1 MATVA
6 KSVIYAWPTVTQSI
20 TLANTAS
27 GVYTTASFGSKT
39 LYFPETSSRI
49 FNSVYAEVGFHDD
62 VVATTDGGLNSLI
75 LNLNISG
82 STNSS
87 SILWTPAVPTSGENM
102 SFVGGPFDFTSFF
115 NSLIPTTS
123 ASINL
128 EASAYYRPQVGTA
141 SLMQNVSF
149 KLYSTYTH
157 DDVDTT
163 YLKTVIIPLESPTAS
178 LSQTFPGIIGNQQ
191 IPRLINSSSV
201 NTSQVDNINF
211 SGVQNNFTSSYLVT
225 NSGSYSIVLGTG
237 YGDNAPT
244 FVYANVYNSSSN
256 ELLYSLSGSGPTL
269 NFDQYVFISSSSLP
283 TKFRYEVGGNNDY
296 SGGTT
301 QIFLSQSVYF
311 SGFLPES
318 NVNIRDY
325 FIEIEGNELFD
336 TGTDMALTGSITS
349 SFSNLQTRFTPL
361 KRALASDTYDRLIWS
376 IPTSS
381 LPNTSQSHNFGLRT
395 NTLLSFEHIPL
406 NLYVTYEYDKTTT
419 NTVNN
424 SIILPWSLTTPLSP
438 NGLDFASNSNI
449 ASTLL
454 PIFEPNPQLKQSA
467 LRINWD
473 ANNSLARVY
482 VSVNSQSVVTTYTD
496 IGGNIFCGMNS
507 LQHRFDSGS
516 TNPNANTANVVLQR
530 GLNYLTSSFFAS
542 SSATYATNIN
552 GYYIINYT
560 SDVHPTKGVDGCI
573 RNYYFSNEPV
583 SSRTA
588 VTTPTYT
595 SSSFYY
601 NLPNSES
608 LYVIDNSYRITTFDQ
623 NATTRYDAGLEY
635 TGSEIGNILGV
646 YPTLNLY
653 RGNILTDTELGTHIP
668 TITGNPNIKRYTKQP
683 NSLGLYDPFTPHQ
696 YRFYWE
702 SPGGTSITTRYGSQ
716 NILVANSYT
725 APISGRIF
733 NYTGSG
739 QGINID
745 IFNQTTDE
753 LILQVTSSVGG
764 TFSGTVFD
772 DGSLVFASITT
783 GDTYGRSK
791 ALNVSSSLD
800 VYLIPFE
807 YGYSNI

>member
-1 MATVA
+1 MATVV
-6 KSVIYAWPTVTQSI
+6 KSVIYAWPTVTSSV

-39 LYFPETSSRI
+39 LFFPETSSRI

-62 VVATTDGGLNSLI
+62 VVTTADGGLNSLI

-87 SILWTPAVPTSGENM
+87 SILWTPAIPLSGENM

-115 NSLIPTTS
+115 NNLIPPTS

-128 EASAYYRPQVGTA
+128 EASVYYRPQTGTA
-141 SLMQNVSF
+141 SLMQNISF

-157 DDVDTT
+157 NDVDTT

-178 LSQTFPGIIGNQQ
+178 LSQTSPGIIGNQQ
-191 IPRLINSSSV
+191 IPRLI
-201 NTSQVDNINF
+201 TSQ
-211 SGVQNNFTSSYLVT
+211 S
-225 NSGSYSIVLGTG
+225 
-237 YGDNAPT
+237 
-244 FVYANVYNSSSN
+244 
-256 ELLYSLSGSGPTL
+256 
-269 NFDQYVFISSSSLP
+269 
-283 TKFRYEVGGNNDY
+283 
-296 SGGTT
+296 
-301 QIFLSQSVYF
+301 F

-325 FIEIEGNELFD
+325 FIEIEGNECSNG
-336 TGTDMALTGSITS
+336 TGDIALTGSITS
-349 SFSNLQTRFTPL
+349 SYSNLSFQFTPL
-361 KRALASDTYDRLIWS
+361 EKALQSDTYDRLIWS

-381 LPNTSQSHNFGLRT
+381 LPNISQSHNFGLRS
-395 NTLLSFEHIPL
+395 NIASVFNHVSI

-419 NTVNN
+419 TTLNNTV
-424 SIILPWSLTTPLSP
+424 ILPWTLTTPLSP
-438 NGLDFASNSNI
+438 NGLDFTSNSSVV
-449 ASTLL
+449 STVL

-467 LRINWD
+467 LRINWN
-473 ANNSLARVY
+473 ANNLLTTVY
-482 VSVNSQSVVTTYTD
+482 MSVNSQSTVTSYTD
-496 IGGNIFCGMNS
+496 RASGLGGMVNV
-507 LQHRFDSGS
+507 QHRFDSDA
-516 TNPNANTANVVLQR
+516 TNPNANTANVILSR
-530 GLNYLTSSFFAS
+530 GLNYLTSSFFANS
-542 SSATYATNIN
+542 GVVYATNIN

-573 RNYYFSNEPV
+573 RNYYFSNELI

-588 VTTPTYT
+588 ITTPTYT

-608 LYVIDNSYRITTFDQ
+608 LYVIDNSYRITTFDA
-623 NATTRYDAGLEY
+623 NAQIRYDAGLEY
-635 TGSEIGNILGV
+635 TGSESGNILGV
-646 YPTLNLY
+646 YPSLNLY
-653 RGNILTDTELGTHIP
+653 RNNSFTDAELGTTIA
-668 TITGNPNIKRYTKQP
+668 TITGNPYVKKYLNQP
-683 NSLGLYDPFTPHQ
+683 YKKEIYNPFTDHT

-702 SPGGTSITTRYGSQ
+702 SPGGTSYSTRYGTQ

-725 APISGRIF
+725 SPISGRIF

-753 LILQVTSSVGG
+753 LILQVTSSIGG
-764 TFSGTVFD
+764 TFSGTIFD
-772 DGSLVFASITT
+772 DGSPVFASITT

-791 ALNVSSSLD
+791 TLNVSSSLD

>member
-6 KSVIYAWPTVTQSI
+6 KSVIYAWPTVTSSV

-39 LYFPETSSRI
+39 LYFPETSSRV

-62 VVATTDGGLNSLI
+62 VVATIDGGLNSLI

-123 ASINL
+123 ASVNL
-128 EASAYYRPQVGTA
+128 EASAYYRPQTGTA

-178 LSQTFPGIIGNQQ
+178 LSRTFPGIIGNQQ
-191 IPRLINSSSV
+191 IPRLISSMSV
-201 NTSQVDNINF
+201 DTSQVSFGLF
-211 SGVQNNFTSSYLVT
+211 SGFESNFTSSYLVT
-225 NSGSYSIVLGTG
+225 NSGSYRISLGTS
-237 YGDNAPT
+237 YGDTEPT
-244 FVYANVYNSSSN
+244 FLYAKVYNSSSN
-256 ELLYSLSGSGPTL
+256 ELLIDLTSTGPAID
-269 NFDQYVFISSSSLP
+269 FDQYVFISSSSLP
-283 TKFRYEVGGNNDY
+283 TKFRFDVFGNEDY
-296 SGGTT
+296 SGGSYN
-301 QIFLSQSVYF
+301 IFLSQSVDF
-311 SGFLPES
+311 PGFLPES

-336 TGTDMALTGSITS
+336 QTGDMALTGSITS
-349 SFSNLQTRFTPL
+349 SFSNLQTRFNPIE
-361 KRALASDTYDRLIWS
+361 RALTSDTYDRLIWS

-381 LPNTSQSHNFGLRT
+381 LPNISQSHNFGLII
-395 NTLLSFEHIPL
+395 NSLLSFEHVPV

-419 NTVNN
+419 TTVNN

-438 NGLDFASNSNI
+438 NGPDFASNSNI

-573 RNYYFSNEPV
+573 RNYYFSNEPI
-583 SSRTA
+583 SSRIA

-668 TITGNPNIKRYTKQP
+668 TITGNPNIKRYTSQP
-683 NSLGLYDPFTPHQ
+683 NSLGLYDPFISHQ

-702 SPGGTSITTRYGSQ
+702 SPAGASISTRYGSQ
-716 NILVANSYT
+716 NILVASSYT

-745 IFNQTTDE
+745 IFNQTTNE

-764 TFSGTVFD
+764 TFSGTIFD
-772 DGSLVFASITT
+772 DGSPIFASITT
-783 GDTYGRSK
+783 GDIYGRSK